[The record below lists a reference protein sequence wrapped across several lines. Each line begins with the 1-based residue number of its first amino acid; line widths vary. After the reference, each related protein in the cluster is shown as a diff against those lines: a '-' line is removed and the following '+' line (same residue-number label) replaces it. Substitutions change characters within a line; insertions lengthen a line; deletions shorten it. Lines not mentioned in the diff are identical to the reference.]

1 MSIIEIAWGIGMLL
15 GGGIMGLQKLK
26 SYKIVLINLMYLLLG
41 LSFLFSG
48 ILPSSAFAYFAVITV
63 FGGVSMSVYS
73 GAFTVVLQT
82 MVEPAALGRVF
93 SMYGSI
99 TLLPAMVGL
108 LATGYIADKIGIA
121 NAFIISGVAI
131 GAMGLLAFL
140 VPAVNR
146 MVREE
151 VRSRV

>member
-1 MSIIEIAWGIGMLL
+1 
-15 GGGIMGLQKLK
+15 
-26 SYKIVLINLMYLLLG
+26 
-41 LSFLFSG
+41 
-48 ILPSSAFAYFAVITV
+48 
-63 FGGVSMSVYS
+63 MSVYS

-108 LATGYIADKIGIA
+108 LATGYIADTIGIA
-121 NAFIISGVAI
+121 NAFHYIGSGYWCNGIAGISGS
-131 GAMGLLAFL
+131 GGE
-140 VPAVNR
+140 R

-151 VRSRV
+151 VEQQQLHTGYWIMLSGADR